1 MGSTFF
7 HLLKKSLKRGELG
20 HCTDGVK
27 WDSYTYLFTSIDTR
41 NKGNYKQMLIYGIR
55 RSLIVIGSIT
65 EVRRRRARF
74 IIGWVTAW

>member
-1 MGSTFF
+1 MNAGNDRY
-7 HLLKKSLKRGELG
+7 HLILG
-20 HCTDGVK
+20 GNIVKIIFWAEQNNLVTDVC
-27 WDSYTYLFTSIDTR
+27 YIPI
-41 NKGNYKQMLIYGIR
+41 IYGIQ